1 MKRPPAIGDAVDR
14 GLTPFRGRK
23 ASGLLPKA
31 RLGGPLPWVIAVM
44 VAITVVA
51 ASGALALSNTVAA
64 ASGEVAGSAT
74 VQVIEPDADARSR
87 QVEAA
92 TEVLAQNP
100 AIAGFRVV
108 PEEEVAA
115 ALEPW
120 LGMASESDIVPLPA
134 LIDVKLRVAADEGT
148 YAEIESALQQVAPRA
163 RIDAQAH
170 WLAPVLSAL
179 SALKWMALTLI
190 VTLGIVGAAAV
201 WLAARN
207 ALGGNR
213 DTIEIVHL
221 LGGNDD
227 QIARIFQRSV
237 LLDSVMGGT
246 IGFIAGIGAMLLL
259 ARQFAALQSGMV
271 AGGQLVAIDWL
282 LIALVPLFA
291 VAIAVYTARMTVL
304 SSLRKS
310 L

>member
-14 GLTPFRGRK
+14 GLAPFRGRK

-44 VAITVVA
+44 VALTVVA
-51 ASGALALSNTVAA
+51 SSGALALSNMVSAA
-64 ASGEVAGSAT
+64 RGEVAGSAT
-74 VQVIEPDADARSR
+74 VQIIEPDSEVRSR
-87 QVEAA
+87 QVAAA
-92 TEVLAQNP
+92 TDVLAQLP

-115 ALEPW
+115 TLEPW
-120 LGMASESDIVPLPA
+120 LGTASESEIVPFPG
-134 LIDVKLRVAADEGT
+134 LIDVKLRGTGNERT
-148 YAEIESALQQVAPRA
+148 YAAIEQALQQVAPRA

-237 LLDSVMGGT
+237 LLDSVIGGLL
-246 IGFIAGIGAMLLL
+246 GFIVGIGATSLL

-271 AGGQLVAIDWL
+271 AGGQLMAIDWV

-291 VAIAVYTARMTVL
+291 VAIAVYTARMTLL

>member
-14 GLTPFRGRK
+14 GLAPFRGRK

-44 VAITVVA
+44 VALTVVA
-51 ASGALALSNTVAA
+51 SSGALALSNMVSAA
-64 ASGEVAGSAT
+64 RGEVAGSAT
-74 VQVIEPDADARSR
+74 VQIIEPDSEVRSR
-87 QVEAA
+87 QVAAA
-92 TEVLAQNP
+92 TDVLAQLP

-115 ALEPW
+115 TLEPW
-120 LGMASESDIVPLPA
+120 LGTASESEIVPFPG
-134 LIDVKLRVAADEGT
+134 LIDVKLRGTGNERT
-148 YAEIESALQQVAPRA
+148 YAAIEQALQQVAPRA

-237 LLDSVMGGT
+237 LLDSVIGGLL
-246 IGFIAGIGAMLLL
+246 GFIVGIGATSLL

-271 AGGQLVAIDWL
+271 AGGQLIAIDWV

>member
-14 GLTPFRGRK
+14 GLAPFRGRK

-44 VAITVVA
+44 VALTVVA
-51 ASGALALSNTVAA
+51 ASGALALSNMVSAA
-64 ASGEVAGSAT
+64 RGEVAGSAT
-74 VQVIEPDADARSR
+74 VQIIEPDSEARSR
-87 QVEAA
+87 QVAAA
-92 TEVLAQNP
+92 TDVLAQLP

-115 ALEPW
+115 TLEPW
-120 LGMASESDIVPLPA
+120 LGTASESEIVPFPG
-134 LIDVKLRVAADEGT
+134 LIDVKLRGTGNERT
-148 YAEIESALQQVAPRA
+148 YAAIEQALQQVAPRA
-163 RIDAQAH
+163 RIDAQAR

-179 SALKWMALTLI
+179 SALKWMALILI

-237 LLDSVMGGT
+237 LLDSVIGGLL
-246 IGFIAGIGAMLLL
+246 GFIVGIGATSLL

-271 AGGQLVAIDWL
+271 AGGQLMAIDWV
-282 LIALVPLFA
+282 LISLVPLFA